1 MGIANVIKATEN
13 QKKEIAIS
21 MRITEANKRFL
32 EKLSKETKI
41 SQNRLM
47 NLMLEEYQKDY
58 QKIKED

>member
-21 MRITEANKRFL
+21 LRITEANKRFL
-32 EKLSKETKI
+32 EKLSKETRI
-41 SQNRLM
+41 SQNRLI

-58 QKIKED
+58 ERIK